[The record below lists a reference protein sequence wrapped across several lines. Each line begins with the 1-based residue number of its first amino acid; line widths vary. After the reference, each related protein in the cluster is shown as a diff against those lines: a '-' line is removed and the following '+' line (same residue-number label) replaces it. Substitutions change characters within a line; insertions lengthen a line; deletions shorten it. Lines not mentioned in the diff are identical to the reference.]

1 MFESKYSKYLTENK
15 TRFAEDEE
23 MTHSLSTVNQGC
35 GVPLYAKG
43 KTIYVDNMDNHSM
56 TIGGTGCGK
65 SRAVSKVLIKSI
77 IENKESGIINDP
89 SGELYE
95 ATAEE
100 AGITHKVCVLNCR
113 LPEFSDRWNPLYTI
127 YQYYQSGQISKAQQA
142 IDDFCVNLMSKTAD
156 KNDRYWDM
164 VASTYVSKVM
174 ELCLMFSKEPSD
186 FTLENILPLCNEKA
200 EATITNLMS
209 YIPNLSE
216 AIKSGLSSV
225 LDVCAERTKSCI
237 YGVIHTGLDSLVKND
252 SLLKLF
258 NSNDIDFREL
268 AEKPMLIYVIYP
280 DEKQCMNNIVN
291 SFLTQAYTSLLD
303 ICDER
308 EDHKLPIR
316 INFVLDEFSNLTQIE
331 HFDNRISESRKK
343 NIRYHLFIQSMNQ
356 LSEKYG
362 DKNAET
368 ILSNCTNWIC
378 FSSKE
383 IKFLDTLSKLCGTT
397 IDYNGREN
405 PLISSSELQYL
416 NKGDKGVEVLILRQC
431 VRPYVTELPYYDYL
445 YPDYKRAIMSER
457 QRPKSN
463 HTKLDSSG
471 WLKLAKD
478 YYDSFQANQVTEG
491 TDDDLDDELE
501 YDLNLELQ
509 KKFDELFGPIDS
521 EED

>member
-15 TRFAEDEE
+15 TRFAEEE
-23 MTHSLSTVNQGC
+23 EITHSLSTVNQGC

-65 SRAVSKVLIKSI
+65 SRAVSKNLIKSI
-77 IENKESGIINDP
+77 IKNKESGIVNDP

-100 AGITHKVCVLNCR
+100 ASVAHKVCVLNYR
-113 LPEFSDRWNPLYTI
+113 SPEQSDHWNPLYSI
-127 YQYYQSGQISKAQQA
+127 YQYYANGQISKAQQA

-174 ELCLMFSKEPSD
+174 ELCLMFSKEPSH
-186 FTLENILPLCNEKA
+186 FTLENILPLCKEKA

-209 YIPNLSE
+209 YIPDLSE
-216 AIKSGLSSV
+216 DIKTGLGAV
-225 LDVCAERTKSCI
+225 VDVCAERTKSCI
-237 YGVIHTGLDSLVKND
+237 YGVINAGLSGLVKND

-291 SFLTQAYTSLLD
+291 SFLTQAYTALID

-316 INFVLDEFSNLTQIE
+316 INFALDEFSNLVQQE
-331 HFDNRISESRKK
+331 NFSNRISESRKK

-362 DKNAET
+362 DRVAGT

-397 IDYNGREN
+397 VDYNGREN

-416 NKGDKGVEVLILRQC
+416 NKGDKSVEVLILRQG
-431 VRPYVTELPYYDYL
+431 VRPYVTEFPYYDYL
-445 YPDYKRAIMSER
+445 YPNFKRAVMSER
-457 QRPKSN
+457 KRPNNN
-463 HTKLDSSG
+463 HTKLEYRD

-478 YYDSFQANQVTEG
+478 YYDSYQANKVTEEA
-491 TDDDLDDELE
+491 DDLDGEPGC
-501 YDLNLELQ
+501 DLNLELE
-509 KKFDELFGPIDS
+509 KKFDELFGPVDF
-521 EED
+521 EDD